1 MLYPVSLRSK
11 VFFMKNSRV
20 LLILFAS
27 ILLIIPTARA
37 APTSNSSNLISGT
50 ISLVGTVNVS
60 TLPDS
65 SQQSTGSSR
74 APLHA
79 QGEQALQKAK
89 AQADANGFVPAD
101 EGTKTVDTVS
111 PAAASPLNPTVGL
124 VLEGAV
130 GASPNPCGCTPPDG
144 AVGAGPNHVFSM
156 VNSAGII
163 YTKTGSLV
171 RGTFALDSFF
181 GVPGHSLS
189 DPQVSFDVGSGRWFT
204 SIIDISTNN
213 IQVAVSTS
221 NDPTGT
227 FNVYTITDPNHLPDQ
242 PVTGTNDD
250 KYVVSVN
257 DFNTAGTSFIGVHY
271 FVLNKSELVA
281 GASTIDTAQNTPD
294 PNMFSLHPAQHLTSS
309 TTFYLVT
316 DCTGS
321 CVSSPTST
329 TNTETVISL
338 TGVPPGTVSS
348 SSSNFSI
355 ATSVIGPNGVQPGT
369 STTVNTD
376 DNRVETAVWE
386 SNSLWA
392 AWNDACVPSGDSSTR
407 TCLRLV
413 QATTSGATATKNQDF
428 DFAASG
434 AYYFYPAVTSSQ
446 GSLAVSFATS
456 SSSVFPSAMATGR
469 ASSDPINTLQSPATI
484 RAGSADDTSTRYG
497 DYFGAATDP
506 TPTASSTFWLESEYR
521 KDSTFQNWN
530 TVISQIGAF
539 GAPPPFDF
547 SVSLN
552 PTSGSVTQGSGTTS
566 TVTVSLVSGTTQ
578 SVSLS
583 TTISP
588 TATGLTAT
596 VNPTSGNPTFT
607 STLSISTTSATP
619 TGSYTI
625 TVTGTSGSLSHS
637 ASYALTV
644 TAPAAFDFSI
654 SLSPTGGSVVQGS
667 STTSTV
673 TVTLLSGT
681 TQTVSLTASVSPVV
695 TNGPTA
701 SLNPSSGNPTFTS
714 TLTISTSSNT
724 PTGTYTI
731 TVTGTGGSVSHSGT
745 YTLTVNAP
753 PPPDFSISASP
764 SSLTIHRTGSGSV
777 TITLTSINGFSGSV
791 SLTATG
797 VNGVTETFSTNPVNV
812 PANGSATAT
821 LTFQGSSSD
830 SHGTFTVTIT
840 GTSGSLSH
848 STTVTLTITRH

>member
-1 MLYPVSLRSK
+1 
-11 VFFMKNSRV
+11 MKNSRV

-65 SQQSTGSSR
+65 SPQSTGSSR
-74 APLHA
+74 APLHP
-79 QGEQALQKAK
+79 QGDQAFQAAK
-89 AQADANGFVPAD
+89 AQAAATGFVPD
-101 EGTKTVDTVS
+101 GEGTKTVDTVN
-111 PAAASPLNPTVGL
+111 PAATNPLTPTVGL

-130 GASPNPCGCTPPDG
+130 GAAPNPCGCTPPDG

-156 VNSAGII
+156 VNTAGII

-181 GVPGHSLS
+181 GVAGHSLS
-189 DPQVSFDVGSGRWFT
+189 DPQISFDAGSGRWFA

-227 FNVYTITDPNHLPDQ
+227 FKIYTVTDPNHLPDQ

-250 KYVVSVN
+250 KYVISVN
-257 DFNTAGTSFIGVHY
+257 DFNTAGTRFLGVHY

-281 GASTIDTAQNTPD
+281 GATTIDTAQNSPD
-294 PNMFSLHPAQHLTSS
+294 STMFSLHPAQHLSSS

-321 CVSSPTST
+321 CISSSTST

-338 TGVPPGTVSS
+338 TGLPPGTVTASS
-348 SSSNFSI
+348 SSFSI

-376 DNRVETAVWE
+376 DNRVESVVWQ

-392 AWNDACVPSGDSSTR
+392 AWNDACVPSGDSATR

-413 QATTSGATATKNQDF
+413 QATTSGSSATKNQDF
-428 DFAASG
+428 DFATSG
-434 AYYFYPAVTSSQ
+434 AYYFYPAVTSFQ
-446 GSLAVSFATS
+446 GQLAVSFSTS
-456 SSSVFPSAMATGR
+456 SSSVFPSALATGR
-469 ASSDPINTLQSPATI
+469 ASSDPANTLQAPATI

-506 TPTASSTFWLESEYR
+506 SPTASSTFWLEAEYR
-521 KDSTFQNWN
+521 QDSTFQNWN

-539 GAPPPFDF
+539 GGAASFDF

-552 PTSGSVTQGSGTTS
+552 PTSGSVQQGSGTTS

-578 SVSLS
+578 AVSLTIS
-583 TTISP
+583 TSP
-588 TATGLTAT
+588 TATGLTAS
-596 VNPTSGNPTFT
+596 VSPTSGNPTFT
-607 STLSISTTSATP
+607 STLSISTTTATP
-619 TGSYTI
+619 TGSYAI
-625 TVTGTSGSLSHS
+625 TVTGTSGALSHS

-644 TAPAAFDFSI
+644 TAPAS
-654 SLSPTGGSVVQGS
+654 
-667 STTSTV
+667 
-673 TVTLLSGT
+673 
-681 TQTVSLTASVSPVV
+681 
-695 TNGPTA
+695 
-701 SLNPSSGNPTFTS
+701 
-714 TLTISTSSNT
+714 
-724 PTGTYTI
+724 
-731 TVTGTGGSVSHSGT
+731 
-745 YTLTVNAP
+745 
-753 PPPDFSISASP
+753 PDFTISASP

-777 TITLTSINGFSGSV
+777 TITVSSVGGFSGTV
-791 SLTATG
+791 SLSATSVG
-797 VNGVTETFSTNPVNV
+797 GVTETFSATSLNV
-812 PANGSATAT
+812 PANGSASAT
-821 LTFQGSSSD
+821 LTFQGTSSD

-848 STTVTLTITRH
+848 STTVTLTITKH